1 MSLEM
6 LLLFVCLGATVVLK
20 SKFSSSQF
28 WDDCRKYNVT
38 VIQYIGETMRYL
50 CNTPKVFK
58 CLRSQTAQN
67 LPLFVICRNEQR
79 VKKEVKLIHLI
90 RIQGVCYQMDT

>member
-6 LLLFVCLGATVVLK
+6 LLLFYSFGLVLCLGSTVVLK

-38 VIQYIGETMRYL
+38 VIQYVGETMRYL
-50 CNTPKVFK
+50 CNTPKVLK
-58 CLRSQTAQN
+58 HLRSQTARN
-67 LPLFVICRNEQR
+67 LPLLLIYRN
-79 VKKEVKLIHLI
+79 VVLVAH
-90 RIQGVCYQMDT
+90 